1 MNIEEAGARIQ
12 ALKSNISKVI
22 VGREDVI
29 DKILICLVADGHV
42 LLEDVPGTGKTKLAK
57 SLALSIDSKFSRIQ
71 FTPDL
76 LPADIT
82 GLNVYNRQ
90 EEKFTFI
97 EGPVMANV
105 LLADE
110 INRATPRTQS
120 ALLEAMQEGQVTV
133 DGETRVL
140 KKPFFVLATQNPV
153 ETTGTFPLPEA
164 ELDRFMMELPM
175 GDLSVEEE
183 VKMLGRF
190 ENEEPMESL
199 QPVLTGGE
207 IEEIK
212 GLLPEIKVHPDLL
225 NYIARLADE
234 TRKDTGIYMGVSPRG
249 SLLLLKAAKA
259 KALCE
264 GRTTVLPDDIK
275 ELIVPVLLHRILF
288 VNRRDKSSKEQY
300 LSTIVKRV
308 AVPSE
313 EFIGS

>member
-1 MNIEEAGARIQ
+1 MNIETAGAKLT

-22 VGREDVI
+22 VGKEDVI
-29 DKILICLVADGHV
+29 NKILICLIADGHV
-42 LLEDVPGTGKTKLAK
+42 LLEDVPGTGKTMLAK
-57 SLALSIDSKFSRIQ
+57 SLAVSIDSKFSRIQ

-82 GLNVYNRQ
+82 GLNIYNRR
-90 EEKFTFI
+90 EEKFDFI

-133 DGETRVL
+133 DGDTKSL
-140 KKPFFVLATQNPV
+140 KKPFFVIATQNPV

-175 GDLSVEEE
+175 GDLTVDEE
-183 VKMLGRF
+183 VAMLKRF
-190 ENEEPMESL
+190 ENEEPMTNLSA
-199 QPVLTGGE
+199 VLTGEE

-212 GLLPEIKVHPDLL
+212 GLLAQITVHPDLL

-234 TRKDTGIYMGVSPRG
+234 TRKDPGIYMGVSPRG

-264 GRTTVLPDDIK
+264 GRTNVLPDDIK
-275 ELIVPVLLHRILF
+275 ELILPVLLHRILF
-288 VNRRDKSSKEQY
+288 VNRRDKASKEQY
-300 LSTIVKRV
+300 LSAVVKRV